1 MTRTFLALLPL
12 AAVLAAPLPAMAQ
25 DKGAP
30 SALPASMTSAEMRTR
45 IQADKKG
52 IVQRNLPL
60 TDAEAKK
67 FWPLYDAFEKDL
79 AGPQSRINRA
89 ILDYVA
95 AGSNITD
102 ANAKRIINDVVKG
115 QEAESKLRTSYAAK
129 VQKVLP
135 GAKAARYLQLEN
147 KMRAVIQYEI
157 AAAIPLVP

>member
-1 MTRTFLALLPL
+1 MT
-12 AAVLAAPLPAMAQ
+12 PAELR
-25 DKGAP
+25 
-30 SALPASMTSAEMRTR
+30 SR
-45 IQADKKG
+45 IQSDKKG

-79 AGPQSRINRA
+79 AVPQSRINRA
-89 ILDYVA
+89 ILDYLA
-95 AGSNITD
+95 AGTNITD
-102 ANAKRIINDVVKG
+102 ANAKRIINEVVKG

-135 GAKAARYLQLEN
+135 GTKAARYLQLEN
-147 KMRAVIQYEI
+147 KMSAVIQYEI